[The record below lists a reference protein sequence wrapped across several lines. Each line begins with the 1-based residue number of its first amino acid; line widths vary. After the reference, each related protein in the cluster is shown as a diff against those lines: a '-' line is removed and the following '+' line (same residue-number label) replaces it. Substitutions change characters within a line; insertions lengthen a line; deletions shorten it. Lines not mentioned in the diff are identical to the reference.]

1 MYPKSI
7 IKPIL
12 LAAAALVTVPAAQA
26 NGDLTSRQL
35 LGKALFFDPALSEP
49 AGQACAACHS
59 PTSGWSGPDSDINRH
74 GAVYEGAVT
83 GRFGNRKP
91 PSAAY
96 APYSPVL
103 SHSEDTGGFVGGN
116 FWDGRATGEKLGN
129 PAADQ
134 AQGPFLN
141 PLEQNLA
148 SPKELC
154 AKILASGFAE
164 SELDISYEELFLRA
178 YGTGSLDCAND
189 VQGTFDRI
197 ALAIA
202 AFEASPEVSAF
213 SSKFDAYLAGRAKLN
228 KQEKWGLSLFEGKAK
243 CAQCHVSTVSPDGKP
258 PLLTDNTYDNA
269 GVPAN
274 PENPFYRMPAPFNP
288 LGPDWLDRGL
298 QGFVE
303 TRPDYSQYANESAG
317 KQRVPTLRNVDQRPN
332 ASFVR
337 AYMHNGVFKD
347 LKTVVHFYNTRDVLP
362 NCGTVSAPQVGEN
375 CWPAPEI
382 AANVNDAEMGNLGLS
397 GEEEDAIV
405 AFLKTLTDGYRPRRC
420 RHHD

>member
-1 MYPKSI
+1 MPSKSV
-7 IKPIL
+7 IKPAL
-12 LAAAALVTVPAAQA
+12 LALNTVLVLPSAHAHERLSAQ
-26 NGDLTSRQL
+26 QL

-59 PTSGWSGPDSDINRH
+59 PIAGWTGPDADINSG
-74 GAVYEGAVT
+74 GAVYEGAVA

-96 APYSPVL
+96 APFSPVL
-103 SHSEDTGGFVGGN
+103 SYSADLGGFIGGN

-148 SPKELC
+148 SAADLC
-154 AKILASGFAE
+154 GKIQSSNFAKSEIGASYR
-164 SELDISYEELFLRA
+164 SLFRRA
-178 YGTGSLDCAND
+178 YGKGSLDCTAD
-189 VQGTFDRI
+189 VQATFDRI

-202 AFEASPEVSAF
+202 AFEGSPEVSAF
-213 SSKFDAYLAGRAKLN
+213 SSKFDAYLRGRARLSE
-228 KQEKWGLSLFEGKAK
+228 QEQLGLALFEGKGK
-243 CAQCHVSTVSPDGKP
+243 CSACHASTPSADGTP
-258 PLLTDNTYDNA
+258 PLFTDNTFDNA

-274 PENPFYRMPAPFNP
+274 PENPFYRMPAEFNP
-288 LGPDWLDRGL
+288 AGPAWVDRGL

-303 TRPDYSQYANESAG
+303 TRSDYSVYATESAG
-317 KQRVPTLRNVDQRPN
+317 KQRVPTLRNVDQRPEG
-332 ASFVR
+332 SFVK

-362 NCGTVSAPQVGEN
+362 GCAAIPDPAVGIN
-375 CWPAPEI
+375 CWPVPEVST
-382 AANVNDAEMGNLGLS
+382 NVNTAKIGSLGLS
-397 GEEEDAIV
+397 ADEEDAIV
-405 AFLKTLTDGYRPRRC
+405 AFLKTLSDGYRPRRH